1 MILTSQPLTVG
12 SVTATETTLNLIL
25 QTQLGSSGN
34 KTSATV
40 TGQRF
45 IRDGNATIPVGV
57 LTVKSFADVFATA
70 EASPAIATEVS
81 TIMTSLARLAPLIG
95 L

>member
-1 MILTSQPLTVG
+1 MIPTSQPLTVG
-12 SVTATETTLNLIL
+12 SVTATETTVNLIL
-25 QTQLGSSGN
+25 QTQLGPDGN

-45 IRDGNATIPVGV
+45 LRDGTATVPVGI
-57 LTVKSFADVFATA
+57 LTVKGYGDVFATA
-70 EASPAIATEVS
+70 QSNPAIAAEVQ
-81 TIMTSLARLAPLIG
+81 IIFESLARLAPLIG